1 MNFCHSAGPKY
12 TPRQM
17 FWQAIWLVLV
27 IRVLV
32 GVCLRPFIRG
42 VQGYEYL
49 FVSFLLL
56 DTDTLVVYVR
66 FRLRDIGAIV
76 VYIILLRM

>member
-32 GVCLRPFIRG
+32 GVCLRPI
-42 VQGYEYL
+42 QGYEYL

-66 FRLRDIGAIV
+66 FHLRDIGAIV